1 MHMIE
6 EIIDARFDDKD
17 GNVIMY
23 CEPENMQINVSQDC
37 IGATSLYAPRRMSV
51 TFDVKQMN
59 IYQVVDNAAVVDEKP
74 FPQNN
79 KEFVEI

>member
-1 MHMIE
+1 MIE
-6 EIIDARFDDKD
+6 EIIDAKFYDKD

-23 CEPENMQINVSQDC
+23 YEPENMWTDVSQGYV
-37 IGATSLYAPRRMSV
+37 GATSLYAPRRMNV

-59 IYQVVDNAAVVDEKP
+59 IYQVVDNAATVDEKP
-74 FPQNN
+74 FSQNN

>member
-1 MHMIE
+1 MIE
-6 EIIDARFDDKD
+6 EIIDAKFYDKD

-23 CEPENMQINVSQDC
+23 YYEPENMWIDVSQGHV
-37 IGATSLYAPRRMSV
+37 GATSLYAPRRMNV

-74 FPQNN
+74 SPQNN
-79 KEFVEI
+79 KEFIEI

>member
-1 MHMIE
+1 MYMIE
-6 EIIDARFDDKD
+6 EIIDAKFYDKD

-23 CEPENMQINVSQDC
+23 CEPENMRINVSQGHV
-37 IGATSLYAPRRMSV
+37 GATSLYAPRRMNV

-59 IYQVVDNAAVVDEKP
+59 IYQVVDNAAVDEKP

>member
-1 MHMIE
+1 MIE
-6 EIIDARFDDKD
+6 EIIDAKFYDKD

-23 CEPENMQINVSQDC
+23 YEPENMRIDVSQ
-37 IGATSLYAPRRMSV
+37 GHVGTTSLYAPRRMNV

-59 IYQVVDNAAVVDEKP
+59 IYQVVDNAATVDEKP

-79 KEFVEI
+79 KEFVKI

>member
-1 MHMIE
+1 MIE
-6 EIIDARFDDKD
+6 EIIDAKFYDKD

-23 CEPENMQINVSQDC
+23 CEPENMRIDVSQDYV
-37 IGATSLYAPRRMSV
+37 GATSLYAPRRMNV

-59 IYQVVDNAAVVDEKP
+59 IYQVVDNAATVDEKP
-74 FPQNN
+74 FSQNN

>member
-6 EIIDARFDDKD
+6 EIIDVRFYDKD
-17 GNVIMY
+17 GNVIMCY
-23 CEPENMQINVSQDC
+23 EPENMQINVSQDC
-37 IGATSLYAPRRMSV
+37 IGTTSLYAFRRMNV

-59 IYQVVDNAAVVDEKP
+59 IYQVIDNAATVDEKP

>member
-6 EIIDARFDDKD
+6 EIIDARFYDKD

-23 CEPENMQINVSQDC
+23 YKPENMQINVSQDC
-37 IGATSLYAPRRMSV
+37 IGTTSLYASRRMNV

-59 IYQVVDNAAVVDEKP
+59 IYQVIDNAAMVDEKP

>member
-1 MHMIE
+1 MIE
-6 EIIDARFDDKD
+6 EIIDAKFYDKD

-23 CEPENMQINVSQDC
+23 YEPENMRIDVSQDY
-37 IGATSLYAPRRMSV
+37 IGATSLYAPRRMNV
-51 TFDVKQMN
+51 TFDVKQIN
-59 IYQVVDNAAVVDEKP
+59 IYQVVDNAATVDKKP

>member
-1 MHMIE
+1 MIE
-6 EIIDARFDDKD
+6 EIIDAKFYDKD

-23 CEPENMQINVSQDC
+23 YEPENMWIDVSQSYV
-37 IGATSLYAPRRMSV
+37 GATSLYAPRRTNV

-59 IYQVVDNAAVVDEKP
+59 IYQVVDNAATVDEKP

>member
-1 MHMIE
+1 MIE
-6 EIIDARFDDKD
+6 EIIDAKFYDKD
-17 GNVIMY
+17 ENVIMY
-23 CEPENMQINVSQDC
+23 YEPENRWIDISQGYV
-37 IGATSLYAPRRMSV
+37 GATSLYAPRRMNV

-59 IYQVVDNAAVVDEKP
+59 IYQVVDNDAAVADEKP